1 MDKILQLPILEILK
15 MASATQEETKQPNL
29 SKPLFK
35 EAGGVHGWLLKKA
48 KTFMWDAASNTL
60 TLPKGVT
67 LTKEE
72 REALEEVIGEIKEE
86 AVEIEKRRQQHL
98 SSMQEKGIKLKKN
111 IVKGYSLLVSGSY
124 RELTGILAGKIHDN
138 LQNMLQINNWF
149 LNGVWK
155 TISGMFNSPQ
165 SKNKPKITVPRG
177 RDGR

>member
-1 MDKILQLPILEILK
+1 
-15 MASATQEETKQPNL
+15 MASSQEETKQSKV

-60 TLPKGVT
+60 TLPKGIT

-86 AVEIEKRRQQHL
+86 AVEVEKRRQLQTNA
-98 SSMQEKGIKLKKN
+98 MQKSGIQLKKD
-111 IVKGYSLLVSGSY
+111 IVKGYSLLISGSY
-124 RELTGILAGKIHDN
+124 RELTGVLAGKIHDN
-138 LQNMLQINNWF
+138 LQNMLQVNNRF

-155 TISGMFNSPQ
+155 TLSGMFNSPQ
-165 SKNKPKITVPRG
+165 NKERPKIIAPRG